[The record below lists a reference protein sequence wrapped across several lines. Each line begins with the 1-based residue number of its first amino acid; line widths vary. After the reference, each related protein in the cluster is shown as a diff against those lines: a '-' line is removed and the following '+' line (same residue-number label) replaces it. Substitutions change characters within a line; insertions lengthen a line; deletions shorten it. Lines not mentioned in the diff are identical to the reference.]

1 MQSEFSG
8 RHVASF
14 LDMGIVKWCHPGDHV
29 SMPPFGRYYRKKLV
43 TLDCGLLVGNGVSS
57 STSHP
62 HLLGWFVL
70 VPVIG
75 KISFVLSNI
84 KQSWNF
90 CSFCTQNIAAS
101 NIQPIRRHPFGILL
115 LWFVGTR
122 RTLHQE
128 SGLKN
133 LEPTS
138 SIFWLFVRPQG
149 LQIGFPNFMVL
160 VFSPL
165 GSIQGH
171 NVRHLLVT
179 WGRLKI
185 FFCVSALTPSLKPLG
200 LISTFAPI
208 GMLDLSCTLALTP
221 SVNWA

>member
-1 MQSEFSG
+1 ME
-8 RHVASF
+8 
-14 LDMGIVKWCHPGDHV
+14 IVIWCHPGDLV
-29 SMPPFGRYYRKKLV
+29 SMPPFGRYYQKKLV
-43 TLDCGLLVGNGVSS
+43 VLDCGLLVLFPLHRLVLLGNGVSS

-62 HLLGWFVL
+62 HLVGWFVL
-70 VPVIG
+70 VPVIN

-90 CSFCTQNIAAS
+90 STFCTQNIAAS
-101 NIQPIRRHPFGILL
+101 NIEPIRRHAFGILL
-115 LWFVGTR
+115 SWFVETR
-122 RTLHQE
+122 PTLHQE

-165 GSIQGH
+165 GPTQGH
-171 NVRHLLVT
+171 KVQHLLVT
-179 WGRLKI
+179 WGSLKI
-185 FFCVSALTPSLKPLG
+185 FFCVSALNVVKPLG

-208 GMLDLSCTLALTP
+208 GMLDLSSTLALTP
-221 SVNWA
+221 SVKWA